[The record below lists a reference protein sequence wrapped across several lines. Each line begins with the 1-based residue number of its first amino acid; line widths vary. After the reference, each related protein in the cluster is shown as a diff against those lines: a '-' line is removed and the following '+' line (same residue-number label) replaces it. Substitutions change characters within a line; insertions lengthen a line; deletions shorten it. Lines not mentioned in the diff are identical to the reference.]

1 MGYPQMPVGNRSTC
15 RNKVLG
21 SVNDTPAATLVYRL
35 PAHSVPTI
43 CPQLQITPMNYSDGF
58 SQLDG
63 VLDLWTRPEIEFESH
78 RGHQNCICGSRHGS
92 APHRRG
98 LPTYFQTRSAVM
110 SISIQP
116 WHGPLKMS
124 VCMTPASVPLAW
136 GV

>member
-1 MGYPQMPVGNRSTC
+1 VLPNAIAPVRLWLADVRVRAPNF
-15 RNKVLG
+15 VHPLQE
-21 SVNDTPAATLVYRL
+21 AT
-35 PAHSVPTI
+35 
-43 CPQLQITPMNYSDGF
+43 
-58 SQLDG
+58 
-63 VLDLWTRPEIEFESH
+63 
-78 RGHQNCICGSRHGS
+78 
-92 APHRRG
+92 G